1 MISNIDLTVGA
12 NDLSKNSLN
21 LSKLMN
27 SDDDL
32 GSEIDDPTTQ
42 TMQRF
47 SNHSPVK
54 MSIDLSKIL
63 AKREQ
68 EQRGKRLYVVSKS
81 RSPPRQKS

>member
-1 MISNIDLTVGA
+1 MIEKSMISNIDLAVGA

-27 SDDDL
+27 SDGDDL
-32 GSEIDDPTTQ
+32 GSDIDDPQTQ
-42 TMQRF
+42 AMQRF

-68 EQRGKRLYVVSKS
+68 E
-81 RSPPRQKS
+81 

>member
-1 MISNIDLTVGA
+1 MISNIDLTIGA

-21 LSKLMN
+21 LSKLIN
-27 SDDDL
+27 SEDDL

-42 TMQRF
+42 NIGRY

-63 AKREQ
+63 AKRES

-81 RSPPRQKS
+81 RSPTRQKS